1 LDCEVC
7 GDVIFGKGVNV
18 LIDGAKLIVCG
29 RCASGATIVR
39 TPARPAAAVMERK
52 TSKTSRILPQT
63 PRRRFATSA
72 HTPTVP
78 DGGEL
83 VEDYGQKI
91 RKARQAMQLSQEEF
105 SQRIAEKVS
114 VLQKIEAERLVPDD
128 SLVRKLEH
136 ALKIH
141 LIQKTLEASST
152 EDKFKRPLELTLGDV
167 AVMQKKRGEK

>member
-7 GDVIFGKGVNV
+7 GDVILGKGANV
-18 LIDGAKLIVCG
+18 LIDGAKLIVCR
-29 RCASGATIVR
+29 RCASGATIVK
-39 TPARPAAAVMERK
+39 TPARPPTAAVEK
-52 TSKTSRILPQT
+52 KALKTSRILPQA
-63 PRRRFATSA
+63 PRKRFATGA
-72 HTPTVP
+72 QNPTVS

-83 VEDYGQKI
+83 VENYGQKI

-114 VLQKIEAERLVPDD
+114 VLQKIEADKLVPDD

-152 EDKFKRPLELTLGDV
+152 EEKFKRPLELTLGDV
-167 AVMQKKRGEK
+167 AVMQKKRGGK